1 MPAKVMLVDDD
12 RTLANLI
19 KTLLELDGFS
29 PIVVSVG
36 SQVVPE
42 ITNQQPD
49 VVVMDVHLHD
59 RHGLDVLRDIR
70 STYGMESLPVIMA
83 SGMDVEDQCM
93 AAGASAFILKPFPP
107 DQLVDV
113 INKQLSKN

>member
-1 MPAKVMLVDDD
+1 MLVDDD

-19 KTLLELDGFS
+19 KTLLELDGFA
-29 PIVVSVG
+29 PCVVSQG
-36 SQVVPE
+36 NQVIPE
-42 ITNQQPD
+42 ITSQQPD
-49 VVVMDVHLHD
+49 AVVMDVHLHD

-70 STYGMESLPVIMA
+70 ATYGMETLPVIMA

-107 DQLVDV
+107 DQLIEV
-113 INKQLSKN
+113 INKHLPSN